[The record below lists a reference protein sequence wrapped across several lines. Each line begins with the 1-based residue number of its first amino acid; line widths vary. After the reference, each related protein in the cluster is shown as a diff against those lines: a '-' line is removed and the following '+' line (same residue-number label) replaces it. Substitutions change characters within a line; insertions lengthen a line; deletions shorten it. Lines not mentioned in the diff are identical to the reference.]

1 MCHWMKR
8 CSELLYILYEAL
20 RLDLLSGSYL
30 QVDETSVKLLDPDT
44 KGKAK
49 QSYFWVM
56 TRPGRGVLYWFGPGR
71 GAEVADELLAG
82 FGGKLQSD
90 GYEVYESLA
99 KQNGDLVHFGC
110 WAHARR
116 KFAESLESG
125 GADAAWYVAEIQR
138 LYRIEARCDE
148 AAMSEEDRAA
158 VRGKKA
164 SPCWQRSRHGSK
176 SIMGAGA
183 SSLPAPLARR

>member
-1 MCHWMKR
+1 MKR